1 MPPTG
6 QEQLLA
12 PSELHARFS
21 AQYAP
26 VDWSER
32 PASAAEIA
40 QLYGA
45 KATARSLRLLERT
58 ISTEPRITAQFLAAM
73 PPSASAYRLECRIKS
88 PESLARKLH
97 DMQRSKQRHPPDD
110 LLRYTALTE
119 VPGTL
124 VDAARETCDQLS
136 RAGWQIRYAKQSY
149 TEGSRYKGIHG
160 YFVTPSDD
168 RVEVQF
174 HSVVSVTVK
183 EATTS
188 WYEIERAA
196 RSSPEERTA
205 ARRECV
211 RLSATLQDPP
221 GIDTLTELGGLRVAV
236 SNYSDHR
243 KPANAPAGVRDSDSR
258 AAPQVLTPT
267 RSDGIGR

>member
-1 MPPTG
+1 MPPPG

-21 AQYAP
+21 TRYAP
-26 VDWSER
+26 VHWGER
-32 PASAAEIA
+32 LPSAAEIT

-73 PPSASAYRLECRIKS
+73 PPSASAYRLERRIKS

-97 DMQRSKQRHPPDD
+97 DMQRSRQRHPPDD

-119 VPGTL
+119 VPDTL
-124 VDAARETCDQLS
+124 VDAARETCEELS
-136 RAGWQIRYAKQSY
+136 QAGWQIRYAKQSY
-149 TEGSRYKGIHG
+149 AEGSRYKGIHG

-174 HSVVSVTVK
+174 HSVASVQVK
-183 EATTS
+183 EATTP
-188 WYEIERAA
+188 WYEIDRDA

-211 RLSATLQDPP
+211 RLSATLREPP
-221 GIDTLTELGGLRVAV
+221 GIWTLTDLGGLRVAV

-243 KPANAPAGVRDSDSR
+243 EPANAPAGVRSSDSR
-258 AAPQVLTPT
+258 GAPQALTPT

>member
-1 MPPTG
+1 MPPPGSEDLPT
-6 QEQLLA
+6 
-12 PSELHARFS
+12 PSDLHARFS
-21 AQYAP
+21 TMHAP
-26 VDWSER
+26 VDWGQR
-32 PASAAEIA
+32 LPFAAEIA
-40 QLYGA
+40 ELYGA

-58 ISTEPRITAQFLAAM
+58 IGTEPRITAQFLEAM
-73 PPSASAYRLECRIKS
+73 PPSASAHRLECRIKS

-97 DMQRSKQRHPPDD
+97 DLQRSKQRHPPDD

-119 VPGTL
+119 VPDTL
-124 VDAARETCDQLS
+124 VDAARDTCDELS

-174 HSVVSVTVK
+174 HSVASVKVK
-183 EATTS
+183 EATTP
-188 WYEIERAA
+188 WYEIERDA
-196 RSSPEERTA
+196 RSSPGERTA
-205 ARRECV
+205 AREECV
-211 RLSATLQDPP
+211 RLWATLQEPP
-221 GIDTLTELGGLRVAV
+221 GIGILTELGGLRVAV

-243 KPANAPAGVRDSDSR
+243 KPANAPAGVRSSDSR
-258 AAPQVLTPT
+258 GAPQAPTPT

>member
-1 MPPTG
+1 MPPSG
-6 QEQLLA
+6 QEQLLG

-21 AQYAP
+21 AHYAP
-26 VDWSER
+26 VHWGER
-32 PASAAEIA
+32 LVSAAEIA

-58 ISTEPRITAQFLAAM
+58 ISTEPRVTAHFLAAM
-73 PPSASAYRLECRIKS
+73 PPSASAYRLERRIKS

-97 DMQRSKQRHPPDD
+97 HLQRSKQRHPPDD

-119 VPGTL
+119 VPDTL
-124 VDAARETCDQLS
+124 VDAASQTCDELR

-149 TEGSRYKGIHG
+149 AEGSRYKGIHG

-174 HSVVSVTVK
+174 HSVASVQVK
-183 EATTS
+183 EATTP
-188 WYEIERAA
+188 WYEIERDA

-211 RLSATLQDPP
+211 RLSATLQEPP

-243 KPANAPAGVRDSDSR
+243 KPAGVPAGVRSSDSQ

-267 RSDGIGR
+267 RNDGIGR